1 MKMNRLI
8 PCVLAL
14 MLPLA
19 IVPTAMAQRATK
31 KTSSPKVTGQKSTNV
46 SPKGAPTQDDVEK
59 AITDTF
65 KENYKEPWMTS
76 TDVIKVEFSE
86 LKIAPRTKRMGIQ
99 SSSKYD
105 PGTFVYPVRV
115 KVKVSVDRGRNG
127 IDVKERGVSKYDSF
141 FFYKDDFGVWTF
153 KTGAL

>member
-1 MKMNRLI
+1 MNRLI

-14 MLPLA
+14 MLLLA
-19 IVPTAMAQRATK
+19 IVPTAMAQKATK
-31 KTSSPKVTGQKSTNV
+31 KTPSPKVTGQKSTNV

-65 KENYKEPWMTS
+65 KENYKEPWMKS

-86 LKIAPRTKRMGIQ
+86 LKIAPKTKRMGIQ

-105 PGTFVYPVRV
+105 PGTFVYPVKV
-115 KVKVSVDRGRNG
+115 KVKISVDRGSNG
-127 IDVKERGVSKYDSF
+127 IDVKERGVSKYDNF
-141 FFYKDDFGVWTF
+141 FFYKDDFGAWTF
-153 KTGAL
+153 KTGAM

>member
-1 MKMNRLI
+1 MNRLI

-14 MLPLA
+14 MLLLA
-19 IVPTAMAQRATK
+19 VVPTAMAQKATK
-31 KTSSPKVTGQKSTNV
+31 KTPSPKVTGQKATNV

-65 KENYKEPWMTS
+65 KENYKEPWMKS

-86 LKIAPRTKRMGIQ
+86 LKIAPKTKRMGIQ

-105 PGTFVYPVRV
+105 PGTFVYPVKV
-115 KVKVSVDRGRNG
+115 KVKISVDRGQNG

-141 FFYKDDFGVWTF
+141 FFYKDSFGAWTF